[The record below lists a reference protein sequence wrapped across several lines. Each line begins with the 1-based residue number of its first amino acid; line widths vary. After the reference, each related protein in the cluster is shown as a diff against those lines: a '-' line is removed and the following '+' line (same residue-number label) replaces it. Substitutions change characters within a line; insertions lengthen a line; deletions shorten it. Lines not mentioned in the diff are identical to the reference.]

1 MTIKYKRSHTA
12 GAVPTTQDLKV
23 EGQVAINT
31 ADGKVYAR
39 NDQYVVV
46 EIGGLYSGDDLPTA
60 DPHLDGAFWVDN
72 DNNLRVSA
80 G

>member
-12 GAVPTTQDLKV
+12 GSVPTTNDLKV
-23 EGQVAINT
+23 AGQVAINT
-31 ADGKVYAR
+31 SDNKVFAR
-39 NDQYVVV
+39 NDQKAVV
-46 EIGGLYSGDDLPTA
+46 EIGGLYDGTSLPTS
-60 DPHLDGAFWVDN
+60 DPHLDGAFWKDS

>member
-12 GAVPTTQDLKV
+12 GSVPTTQDLK
-23 EGQVAINT
+23 EQGQVAINT
-31 ADGKVYAR
+31 SDNKVFAR

-46 EIGGLYSGDDLPTA
+46 EIGGLYSGGDLPTS
-60 DPHLDGAFWVDN
+60 DPHLDGAFWRDS